1 MNEKTAKKIRKALHD
16 MGHDV
21 QEREYRVIKYE
32 RTKWIWTADGKLIE
46 VPVTKVTQRLDP
58 VCGRALYK
66 EAKRIVS
73 PVVLP

>member
-1 MNEKTAKKIRKALHD
+1 

-21 QEREYRVIKYE
+21 QERRYRAIRYE
-32 RTKWIWTADGKLIE
+32 RMKWIWAADGKLIE